1 MLRRVRHS
9 PPWLEVHVCDYLLSY
24 CLILFGLK
32 YLPVWVCCTVIRLCY
47 HTISLL
53 GLCIDICMYI
63 CIYIRRCH
71 VTVWFYVFGEKL
83 LCHDA
88 RTFFCLR
95 YGSDVLSSCIPF
107 MVDRKWPQSRKYL
120 LYYVE
125 INKNNCIVKNLFI
138 VFLLSLG
145 GWPHHESLKQLFAV
159 VLFLWSLF
167 SWQYFT
173 MSQFSTGLFYCWEFI
188 LLHVVNDLYLCLTF
202 NTCLVYHLLGTSYK
216 FYVGQSFGYY
226 HRFSLARII
235 FI

>member
-125 INKNNCIVKNLFI
+125 INKNNCIVKIFLSCFYYHWGGDHIMNPLNNSLLWSFSYEVYLVDNISLCLNFQQVYSI
-138 VFLLSLG
+138 V
-145 GWPHHESLKQLFAV
+145 ESL
-159 VLFLWSLF
+159 
-167 SWQYFT
+167 
-173 MSQFSTGLFYCWEFI
+173 FYYTW
-188 LLHVVNDLYLCLTF
+188 LM
-202 NTCLVYHLLGTSYK
+202 TCICV
-216 FYVGQSFGYY
+216 
-226 HRFSLARII
+226 
-235 FI
+235 